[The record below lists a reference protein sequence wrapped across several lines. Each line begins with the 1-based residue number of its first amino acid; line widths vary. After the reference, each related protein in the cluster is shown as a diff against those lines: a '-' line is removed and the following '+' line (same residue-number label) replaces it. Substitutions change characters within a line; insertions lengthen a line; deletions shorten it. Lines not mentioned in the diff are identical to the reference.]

1 MMVLLG
7 QVVLLD
13 MLVSLDVHCGS
24 AGQIGKYS
32 PLNFSRLARR
42 KLYTLKLP
50 TELDTRC
57 A

>member
-42 KLYTLKLP
+42 RLYMLKLP